1 MREKSEG
8 ARVYTIYAKIRND
21 ISGIIPE
28 WDIYYW
34 VEKISVPESI
44 YLVVVMNQETMRF
57 LPIMLRANQGV
68 MVVQSFLVKIIME
81 EKFIKM
87 FSQLTLLFID
97 IIFIFIFGFE
107 FCPLIMQLILSN
119 TDKRPIIQN
128 GQRLSSLNKNY
139 KLHRQNM

>member
-8 ARVYTIYAKIRND
+8 ARIHAIYAKIRND
-21 ISGIIPE
+21 ISDIILE

-44 YLVVVMNQETMRF
+44 SLVVVMNQETMRF
-57 LPIMLRANQGV
+57 LPIVLRANQGV
-68 MVVQSFLVKIIME
+68 MVVQSFLVEIIME

-97 IIFIFIFGFE
+97 ICTLLYETYTLFFLF
-107 FCPLIMQLILSN
+107 LA
-119 TDKRPIIQN
+119 
-128 GQRLSSLNKNY
+128 LNFV
-139 KLHRQNM
+139 H